1 MAEQESNV
9 YTEIETGTAEDQ
21 VWVGLT
27 DFEKLPERSL
37 WLHGVNKIMTLGE
50 VSTAYFKTQSQA
62 G

>member
-27 DFEKLPERSL
+27 DFENCPS
-37 WLHGVNKIMTLGE
+37 GVYGYMGSIKPWRWVKCRPPI
-50 VSTAYFKTQSQA
+50 SKTQSQA